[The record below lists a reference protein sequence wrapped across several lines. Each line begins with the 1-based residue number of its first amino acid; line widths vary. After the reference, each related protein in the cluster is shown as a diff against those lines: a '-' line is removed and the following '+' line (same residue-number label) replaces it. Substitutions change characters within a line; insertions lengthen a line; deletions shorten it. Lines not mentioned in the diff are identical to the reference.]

1 MSKNKNI
8 VVAALRLSL
17 SLLCIWG
24 GVMHFTVPVSY
35 YKNDFLVVLAKSNY
49 LWEFIGV
56 INIIGGILLL
66 FKKYVLIGALILL
79 PITVNIIA
87 LHIRYFT
94 WDGIMIGLI
103 IFGLNVFLLAFYK
116 QFLKRLVIV

>member
-1 MSKNKNI
+1 MSKNKNSI
-8 VVAALRLSL
+8 VAAVRLAFA
-17 SLLCIWG
+17 LLCIWG

-56 INIIGGILLL
+56 INIIGGVLLL
-66 FKKYVLIGALILL
+66 FKKYLLLGALILL

-87 LHIRYFT
+87 LHIRYFS
-94 WDGIMIGLI
+94 WDGILIGLI
-103 IFGLNVFLLAFYK
+103 MFGLNIFLIVFYK
-116 QFLKRLVIV
+116 QLLNRLIVF